1 MNNIANEPEINE
13 GWENITR
20 AITESAKETIPF
32 QEKSP
37 KREWW
42 DEECR
47 EVIKKRIWQE
57 WNVIGKTLRQ
67 MKNIKKNRKEAY
79 KLRKQKKELWLN
91 NKIMQLDEAN
101 KRNDTNIFL
110 ISKLF

>member
-1 MNNIANEPEINE
+1 
-13 GWENITR
+13 
-20 AITESAKETIPF
+20 
-32 QEKSP
+32 
-37 KREWW
+37 
-42 DEECR
+42 
-47 EVIKKRIWQE
+47 
-57 WNVIGKTLRQ
+57 